1 MTEFSEKG
9 FESMTAEEIAATQE
23 SEVAITVGDPVP
35 ASEQNNATVEIQ
47 GQPIGRQLSR
57 QLTQSVANPGATAA
71 GARARAE
78 ARVANLP
85 GAGVVGAGQVGD
97 CLLYTSP
104 SPRDRG

>member
-1 MTEFSEKG
+1 MTEQGTEFSQKG

-71 GARARAE
+71 GAQ
-78 ARVANLP
+78 L
-85 GAGVVGAGQVGD
+85 GLSG
-97 CLLYTSP
+97 
-104 SPRDRG
+104 